1 MSRGLH
7 FHLAQGYFWYF
18 AAVGVFVPYWP
29 PFLAS
34 IGFDPLQIGL
44 LMGVF
49 AGLRVFAP
57 PLFAHVVD
65 RSGRRLEWLRRA
77 AEVSCLCALL
87 MGWLHGFWAVALTLA
102 LFSAAWNSITSIYD
116 AHVLDNLEDASA
128 DYGRLRLWG
137 SIGFIVAVVVVG
149 ELVERVAL
157 AAVPWALAALI
168 VVTRLSLRA
177 GRNGEPV
184 GPGRDGLPGVRSA
197 LADPRVWSFLLAA
210 FLMLVSHGAY
220 YNFFTIYLE
229 QLGYS
234 ATATG
239 LLWAWAVIAE
249 IAVFMVAR
257 PLLQRF
263 PLRFLMVTAL
273 AATALRWA
281 VMATWP
287 DSLGAV
293 FAAQTLHLASFGI
306 FHLCSV
312 VIAGLLFPRTAASSG
327 QALHGSGGFGAG
339 ALVGSVGSGWLWQH
353 ASPEVTFWI
362 SAGVAAV
369 AALVALFGLAGL
381 PGGPGLAHSPAGKH

>member
-49 AGLRVFAP
+49 AGLRIFAP
-57 PLFAHVVD
+57 PLCAHMVD

-77 AEVSCLCALL
+77 AEVSCLCALA
-87 MGWLHGFWAVALTLA
+87 MGWIHGFWAIALALA

-116 AHVLDNLEDASA
+116 AHVLDNLGDASA

-137 SIGFIVAVVVVG
+137 SVGFIAAVVLVG
-149 ELVERVAL
+149 ELVERAGL
-157 AAVPWALAALI
+157 TLVPWALAALI
-168 VVTRLSLRA
+168 LVTRLSLRA
-177 GRNGEPV
+177 GRNSLPS
-184 GPGRDGLPGVRSA
+184 GPGRDGLPGIQSA
-197 LADPRVWSFLLAA
+197 LADRRVWAFLLVA

-220 YNFFTIYLE
+220 YNFFTIYLK

-234 ATATG
+234 ATTAG

-249 IAVFMVAR
+249 IAVFMLASR
-257 PLLQRF
+257 LLQRF
-263 PLRFLMVTAL
+263 SLRGLMVVAL
-273 AATALRWA
+273 GATALRWA
-281 VMATWP
+281 IMATLP
-287 DSLGAV
+287 EHPAAML
-293 FAAQTLHLASFGI
+293 AAQTLHLASFGI

-312 VIAGLLFPRTAASSG
+312 VIAGLLFPRSAGSSG
-327 QALHGSGGFGAG
+327 QALHGSVGFGAG
-339 ALVGSVGSGWLWQH
+339 ALVGSIGSGWLWQH
-353 ASPEVTFWI
+353 ASPEFTFWV
-362 SAGVAAV
+362 SAGVAA
-369 AALVALFGLAGL
+369 AAAIIALFGLAGL
-381 PGGPGLAHSPAGKH
+381 PGRMGLAHSPAAKH